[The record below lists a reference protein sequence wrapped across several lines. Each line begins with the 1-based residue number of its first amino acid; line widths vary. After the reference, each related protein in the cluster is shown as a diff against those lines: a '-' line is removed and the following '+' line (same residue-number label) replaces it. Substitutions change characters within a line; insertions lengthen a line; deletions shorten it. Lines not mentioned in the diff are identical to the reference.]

1 VTHAS
6 EQPLPLL
13 DAGKPASAPAPGPAA
28 TAISWRRAT
37 AFAAATFVL
46 GVVLGGNLG
55 TVIQRSA
62 APSAAPPENVAGA
75 TAQQATLVGALGR
88 LMPEDDTTTL
98 ALPFASG
105 DARVAQLLVREG
117 QCVASGQVVAELDNL
132 PQRMAQRAKAV
143 AELAAKRAALDQ
155 ARSAARLSLAE
166 AHAGDDRARAAR
178 RAADQQLVR
187 IQELANVGMAT
198 RVQLD
203 QTQST
208 AAQAAADQARATA
221 TIQRYAG
228 HDSDTQPDVRLAIRE
243 LEVATAALAQ
253 ADQELAGARVT
264 ATLDGTVIAIHV
276 RVGEK
281 PGDRGIA
288 TLGNTDR
295 MAAELEV
302 YQTDI
307 RKVALGQPVVLSATS
322 LDAPLA
328 GTVSRIGLEVKR
340 QALLAADPAA
350 NTDAR
355 IVKIRVSLD
364 KPSSE
369 RSRMLTGLQVIGKIA
384 AGRS

>member
-1 VTHAS
+1 
-6 EQPLPLL
+6 
-13 DAGKPASAPAPGPAA
+13 
-28 TAISWRRAT
+28 
-37 AFAAATFVL
+37 
-46 GVVLGGNLG
+46 
-55 TVIQRSA
+55 
-62 APSAAPPENVAGA
+62 
-75 TAQQATLVGALGR
+75 
-88 LMPEDDTTTL
+88 
-98 ALPFASG
+98 
-105 DARVAQLLVREG
+105 
-117 QCVASGQVVAELDNL
+117 
-132 PQRMAQRAKAV
+132 MAQRAKAV